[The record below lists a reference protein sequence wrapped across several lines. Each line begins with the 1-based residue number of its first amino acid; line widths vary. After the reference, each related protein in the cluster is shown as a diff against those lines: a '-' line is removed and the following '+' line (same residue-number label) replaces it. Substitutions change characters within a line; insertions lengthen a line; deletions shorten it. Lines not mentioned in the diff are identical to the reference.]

1 MIFLKF
7 VGNFYFGCL
16 VEFEGNFEM
25 LNFEDFGEFGQF
37 VEFVEEVGF
46 RGFGGVEEVL
56 VGRIGPV
63 GKIEKVEVRKVVGG
77 LVGSGFGF
85 GELLGWVG

>member
-1 MIFLKF
+1 MFLKF
-7 VGNFYFGCL
+7 VGDFYFGCL

-25 LNFEDFGEFGQF
+25 LNFEHFEEFGEFG
-37 VEFVEEVGF
+37 EEVGF

-56 VGRIGPV
+56 VGKIGPV
-63 GKIEKVEVRKVVGG
+63 GMIGKVEVKKVVGE

-85 GELLGWVG
+85 D